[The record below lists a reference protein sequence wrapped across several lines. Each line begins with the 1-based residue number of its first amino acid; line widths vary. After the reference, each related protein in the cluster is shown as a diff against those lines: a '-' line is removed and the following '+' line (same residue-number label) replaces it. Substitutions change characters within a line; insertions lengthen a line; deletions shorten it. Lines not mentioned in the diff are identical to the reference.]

1 MEDSFWL
8 INSNR
13 SEVKRFLKNKVNNI
27 VESDSYKSINK
38 TQNIFNGKKLSHI
51 RKFFKS
57 IFRKFD

>member
-38 TQNIFNGKKLSHI
+38 TQNIFNGKKLRHI